1 MALDAVIADKL
12 MLDRFGLDTPRDRVV
27 ALVETAMGFLNIF
40 LRHVE
45 PFVVRLADM
54 LNELGLFTRIR
65 MVVLK
70 SSWRCKRYV
79 FGRLVR

>member
-27 ALVETAMGFLNIF
+27 ALVETAVGFLNIF

-70 SSWRCKRYV
+70 SSWRSKRYV